1 MLPGLLLVS
10 TAMAEPAAFALLP
23 FGTDLYL
30 QKKPVRGLVYS
41 LTQAVG
47 LATAIVGTVEANQ
60 RIIAEDNA
68 GAESWKV
75 VTASGVTLTGASYV
89 LSVVDASN
97 LHAKDSVA
105 WLQDWDNDRVVLAYS
120 ARILPGQVL
129 PAPGQ
134 VNRVR

>member
-23 FGTDLYL
+23 FGTDLYI
-30 QKKPVRGLVYS
+30 QKKPVRAIVYS

-47 LATAIVGTVEANQ
+47 LGTAILGTIEANQ
-60 RIIAEDNA
+60 RIVAEDDA
-68 GAESWKV
+68 GAESWKI
-75 VTASGVTLTGASYV
+75 VTASGVTLTGGSYL

-105 WLQDWDNDRVVLAYS
+105 WLRDWDNDRVALAYS
-120 ARILPGQVL
+120 ARILPGQIL
-129 PAPGQ
+129 PASGQ
-134 VNRVR
+134 R